1 MRRNLTVTTPASSL
15 QLLTIAEMR
24 AAAGVTDAAQDDD
37 LNAMGLRIAAT
48 IATECRVAIGAGG
61 EPTLLR
67 ETLTEVIRQVNVDY
81 LFLSRRHNV
90 SITSIVVDGDT
101 LTADDYEVD
110 AESAKLT
117 FLIDDVPV
125 KWRANKVTVVY
136 AAGFSTVPA
145 DLKLAAMD
153 FFRLAWQEKSRDP
166 SLKSQEIDVP
176 GVERVKNEYWVGV
189 MPGGTEGAVPSVV
202 DGQLQRFRVYGL

>member
-1 MRRNLTVTTPASSL
+1 MRRNLTVTTPATSL

-24 AAAGVTDAAQDDD
+24 AAAGASDASQDDD

-48 IATECRVAIGAGG
+48 IATECRVAIGSGG

-90 SITSIVVDGDT
+90 AISSIVVDGDT

-136 AAGFSTVPA
+136 AAGFATAPA

-166 SLKSQEIDVP
+166 TLKSEEIDVP
-176 GVERVKNEYWVGV
+176 GVERVRKDFWIGTL
-189 MPGGTEGAVPSVV
+189 PGMTESAVPTVV